1 MSVISLF
8 LFVFCIYVSCQ
19 AVCVCVCVWQSSERM
34 TEWEHCKRMS
44 AVSQRPPSRAPCWA
58 QICHDKGQ
66 PTAILIYCW
75 VVDSSCVKSKDPL
88 DSDSLDFHTSD
99 CFLFSFLYVGPTGAL
114 VRAFAAFLFYSHI
127 HANWLTRFTINNLQ
141 TSWTKELS
149 NKQTSRQIE
158 KMLKLHNHQCS
169 NIFDINTTQKIRLKT
184 SYQPIEELYKIKLF
198 FPCRSTACAWTEAGK
213 ERKGEFKNPHLWQ
226 KKQQRLFWPRRQQQN
241 WQNATEPVQE
251 FCANHC
257 SFAKVCKSF
266 LHVNIAIRFFSF

>member
-75 VVDSSCVKSKDPL
+75 VVDSSCVKSKDLL
-88 DSDSLDFHTSD
+88 DSDSLDFHTSN

-127 HANWLTRFTINNLQ
+127 HANWLTRVTINNLQ

-226 KKQQRLFWPRRQQQN
+226 KKQQRLFLTEAA
-241 WQNATEPVQE
+241 ATELAE
-251 FCANHC
+251 CNRAC
-257 SFAKVCKSF
+257 SRVLCKSLF
-266 LHVNIAIRFFSF
+266 ICKSVQKVFACQYRNKIL